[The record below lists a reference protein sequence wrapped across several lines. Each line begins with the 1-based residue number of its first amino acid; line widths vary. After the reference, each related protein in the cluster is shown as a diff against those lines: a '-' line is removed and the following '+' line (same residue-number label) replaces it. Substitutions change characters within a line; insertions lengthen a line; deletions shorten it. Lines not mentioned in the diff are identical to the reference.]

1 MLRKIQ
7 AGVTR
12 REQPMGMVSAE
23 ATDRRG
29 SYHKRRMICQD
40 MQMDKRM
47 ITRDASLEIPSSV
60 LKSNLFS
67 CTSVRARVF
76 SLEGSRLF
84 SLYSHLFIEAKD
96 TEVSNR

>member
-12 REQPMGMVSAE
+12 REQPMGVVSAE
-23 ATDRRG
+23 ANDWRG

-40 MQMDKRM
+40 MQMNKRM
-47 ITRDASLEIPSSV
+47 IMRDASLEIPSCV

-67 CTSVRARVF
+67 CTNCPREVF
-76 SLEGSRLF
+76 SLNKGHV
-84 SLYSHLFIEAKD
+84 YSVCIRI
-96 TEVSNR
+96 SS

>member
-12 REQPMGMVSAE
+12 REQPMGVVSAE

-40 MQMDKRM
+40 MQMDKRL
-47 ITRDASLEIPSSV
+47 ITRDASLGDPIMCVEEQPF
-60 LKSNLFS
+60 L
-67 CTSVRARVF
+67 
-76 SLEGSRLF
+76 
-84 SLYSHLFIEAKD
+84 LYQLSA
-96 TEVSNR
+96 